1 MKRFSLVA
9 LLVLFGL
16 SPAVLAAEPINQT
29 EALSGAE
36 TSLETGAAKIATSD
50 TIIGTITAIDSKTG
64 AITID
69 NQVVNIKPADLRM
82 LRLRRGDQVKVTLTK
97 GTSNISRVA
106 ILGHQDLRP
115 AAKQAKAPAEAPLLE
130 RDKPK

>member
-1 MKRFSLVA
+1 MHRFCLVA
-9 LLVLFGL
+9 ILLL
-16 SPAVLAAEPINQT
+16 SVFAPAAHAEPLDQN
-29 EALSGAE
+29 EALPGAE

-69 NQVVNIKPADLRM
+69 SQVVTIKPADLRM
-82 LRLRRGDQVKVTLTK
+82 LRLRRGDQVKVTLAK
-97 GTSNISRVA
+97 GTTSISRVA

>member
-1 MKRFSLVA
+1 MHRFSLVA
-9 LLVLFGL
+9 ILLL
-16 SPAVLAAEPINQT
+16 SVFATAAHAEPLDQN
-29 EALSGAE
+29 EALPGAE

-69 NQVVNIKPADLRM
+69 SQVVNIKPADLRM

-97 GTSNISRVA
+97 GTTSISRVA

-115 AAKQAKAPAEAPLLE
+115 AAKQSKAPTEAPLLE